1 MHRELIDNFHG
12 WFRTWFRK
20 IWDVRGGRSIVSR
33 FGTTCCLLVM
43 LAGATLLASPG
54 ASGEEEEVPGPAVVS
69 LMPDSVRSSIS
80 KIVIIPTDGSS
91 SGKVTGTYDQETAGV
106 LGGMAKGSELGR
118 IPVEVGQVPINIPIP
133 ILRELGML
141 VGAIRGGTDRQ
152 IQEFRDR
159 LTEDLRSAVDQP
171 LTNDS
176 LANDVYWG
184 LRKVSTLEPKLFAPT
199 TPVPED
205 TDAILYV
212 AITDLGVNVQ
222 KNEAI
227 ISLKAVVRV
236 DRHSDGA
243 TLYRG
248 EITYQDR
255 DTLSNWIKDEAI
267 LWREYRRFARHY
279 IGREIAAVLYER
291 INVDHDVAPAISESI
306 KASRKDSWSGK
317 AKTQTPTLVWSSKV
331 NDAGIDAEQITW
343 DVEIYDRERPV
354 YSANGIRGTSHTL
367 STPLEACGNLYWS
380 VRPTYTVDG
389 ESRVGR
395 WMRKAVDGGASNG
408 NAGRSISTAHAYLQ
422 DFASFEVNCK

>member
-1 MHRELIDNFHG
+1 MMP
-12 WFRTWFRK
+12 
-20 IWDVRGGRSIVSR
+20 R
-33 FGTTCCLLVM
+33 FTGPCFLFGA
-43 LAGATLLASPG
+43 LAGTALLF
-54 ASGEEEEVPGPAVVS
+54 GPVALNADGGVSAPAAVS
-69 LMPDSVRSSIS
+69 LMPDSVRTSVS
-80 KIVIIPTDGSS
+80 KIVIIATDGSS
-91 SGKVTGTYDQETAGV
+91 SEKVTGTYDQKTAGV
-106 LGGMAKGSELGR
+106 LGGMAKGSEIGS
-118 IPVEVGQVPINIPIP
+118 IPVEIGHVPINIPIP

-159 LTEDLRSAVDQP
+159 LTEDLRDAVDQP

-184 LRKVSTLEPKLFAPT
+184 LRRVSSLQPKLFAPT

-222 KNEAI
+222 KSEAI
-227 ISLKAVVRV
+227 ISLKALARV
-236 DRHSDGA
+236 DRHSDGV

-255 DTLSNWIKDEAI
+255 DTLSNWIKDEAV

-279 IGREIAAVLYER
+279 IAREISAVLYER
-291 INVDHDVAPAISESI
+291 IDVDHDMAPAKSESI
-306 KASRKDSWSGK
+306 KVDRKDRWSGK
-317 AKTQTPTLVWSSKV
+317 TKMRTPTLAWSSIV
-331 NDAGIDAEQITW
+331 NDANVDAEGITW
-343 DVEIYDRERPV
+343 DIEIYDRERPI

-367 STPLEACGNLYWS
+367 TAPLEACGKLYWS
-380 VRPTYTVDG
+380 VRPTYTNNG
-389 ESRVGR
+389 ASRVGH
-395 WMRKAVDGGASNG
+395 WMRKTVDGGAGNG

-422 DFASFEVNCK
+422 DFASLEVSCRRSGR

>member
-1 MHRELIDNFHG
+1 MHRELIHKSHG
-12 WFRTWFRK
+12 WLHAH
-20 IWDVRGGRSIVSR
+20 
-33 FGTTCCLLVM
+33 CCAITFTV
-43 LAGATLLASPG
+43 LAGAVLLVS
-54 ASGEEEEVPGPAVVS
+54 SGVVSAQEEVPGPAVVS
-69 LMPDSVRSSIS
+69 LMPDSVRTSVS
-80 KIVIIPTDGSS
+80 KIVIIATDGANNE
-91 SGKVTGTYDQETAGV
+91 KVTGTYDQKTAGV
-106 LGGMAKGSELGR
+106 LGGMAKGSEIGT
-118 IPVEVGQVPINIPIP
+118 IPVEVGHVPINIPIP

-141 VGAIRGGTDRQ
+141 YGAIRGGTDRQ

-184 LRKVSTLEPKLFAPT
+184 LRRVSTLQPKLFAPT

-227 ISLKAVVRV
+227 ISLKALARI
-236 DRHSDGA
+236 DRHSDGV

-255 DTLSNWIKDEAI
+255 DTLSNWIKDEAV

-279 IGREIAAVLYER
+279 IGREISAVLYAR
-291 INVDHDVAPAISESI
+291 INVDHDMAPAMSESI
-306 KASRKDSWSGK
+306 KVNKKDAWSGR
-317 AKTQTPTLVWSSKV
+317 AKTQTPTLVWSSSV
-331 NDAGIDAEQITW
+331 NDAGIDAEHITW
-343 DVEIYDRERPV
+343 DIEIYDRERPI

-367 STPLEACGNLYWS
+367 NAPLEACGRLYWS
-380 VRPTYTVDG
+380 VRPTYTVNG
-389 ESRVGR
+389 ESRVGH
-395 WMRKAVDGGASNG
+395 WMRKTADGGASNG
-408 NAGRSISTAHAYLQ
+408 NEGRSISTAHAYLQ
-422 DFASFEVNCK
+422 DFASFEIKCRR